1 MIKILYIITKSDIG
15 GAQKYVADL
24 IYNLDKNQFQTKILY
39 GKTHLKWLSN
49 KVRPWFLFFNDWM
62 ATFELLKVYKNE
74 QPHIVHLNSSKAGVL
89 GAVAAFF
96 YNRDKKQQLKIKI
109 VFTAHGWVF
118 NPANALTP
126 PVRWSYILLH
136 KISALFHDKIICVSE
151 YDNQLATF
159 YKIAPSHK
167 LIIIHNGINPDIKF
181 LPKLIARK
189 EIIKKL
195 APRDIKLKPEFPW
208 IGSIGRLTKEKNF
221 ETLIETASLI
231 PNSYFFL
238 IGKGKEY
245 KKMKNKI
252 NDLKI
257 GNQLFIIEPIGED
270 FKYLKAFDIFAMS
283 SIKEGLPYILLEAMA
298 AELPCVVTRAGGI
311 TEIIENHK
319 NGLMV
324 AQKNPKLMAKAIN
337 GLLFNKN
344 VSNELKKR
352 AKEIILAKFHIK
364 HMIQATESVY
374 KDLI

>member
-24 IYNLDKNQFQTKILY
+24 ISNLDKNQFKAKILY

-49 KVRPWFLFFNDWM
+49 KVHPWFLFFNDWM
-62 ATFELLKVYKNE
+62 AIFELLKVYKNE

-89 GAVAAFF
+89 GSVAAFF
-96 YNRDKKQQLKIKI
+96 YNRDKKHQLKIKI

-118 NPANALTP
+118 NPTNALTP
-126 PVRWSYILLH
+126 PVRWFYILLH
-136 KISALFHDKIICVSE
+136 KTSSLFHDKIICVSE
-151 YDNQLATF
+151 YDNQLATL
-159 YKIAPSHK
+159 YKIAPSQK

-181 LPKLIARK
+181 LTKLAARK

-195 APRDIKLKPEFPW
+195 APNDTKLEPKFPW
-208 IGSIGRLTKEKNF
+208 IGSIGRLTKEKDF
-221 ETLIETASLI
+221 ETLVETASLI
-231 PNSYFFL
+231 HNSYFFL
-238 IGKGKEY
+238 IGNGKEY
-245 KKMKNKI
+245 KKIKNKI

-257 GNQLFIIEPIGED
+257 GNRLFVIEPSGGD

-311 TEIIENHK
+311 AEIIENHK
-319 NGLMV
+319 NGLIV
-324 AQKNPKLMAKAIN
+324 AQKNPGLIAKAVNI
-337 GLLFNKN
+337 LLSDKN
-344 VSNELKKR
+344 ISDELKKR

-374 KDLI
+374 RNLI